1 MIFQQTIFIFPC
13 FLLLF
18 LKTQLKRKSKMH
30 VKKTLKIITDILM
43 FADFIFLMSHE
54 VVRDL
59 SAHGIF
65 GVVLFALFI
74 LHHILNG
81 GFYRSALRGK
91 YSSVRILLSATA
103 WLLFVLMILMAFSS
117 VMMSGAVFAFS
128 SINMTFWSRP
138 LHTFS
143 CSWGFLVMGFHLGIH
158 LHSKLKKL
166 EAAANGKKSASGKLS
181 VVGVATKANVPTS
194 NEKSPVIAELDSAMF
209 AKQTRLA
216 ISSVP
221 NNKISAKFV
230 ILQILW
236 ILIFTLGIFCI
247 VHSKLYVYLF
257 WMNAWKLSA
266 PNIFVCV
273 AEYLGM
279 TAGMIVLSHFVMNF
293 LQLRLAR

>member
-1 MIFQQTIFIFPC
+1 M
-13 FLLLF
+13 
-18 LKTQLKRKSKMH
+18 KMRKL
-30 VKKTLKIITDILM
+30 LKIITDILM

-54 VVRDL
+54 VVRNL

-65 GVVLFALFI
+65 GAALFALFI

-81 GFYRSALRGK
+81 GFYRSLNRGK
-91 YSSVRILLSATA
+91 YNSVRILFSATA
-103 WLLFVLMILMAFSS
+103 WLLFALMILMAFSS

-143 CSWGFLVMGFHLGIH
+143 CSWGFLVMGFHLGLH

-166 EAAANGKKSASGKLS
+166 ETAANAKKTENKKKS
-181 VVGVATKANVPTS
+181 VC
-194 NEKSPVIAELDSAMF
+194 F
-209 AKQTRLA
+209 A
-216 ISSVP
+216 
-221 NNKISAKFV
+221 

-236 ILIFTLGIFCI
+236 ILIFALGIFCI
-247 VHSKLYVYLF
+247 VHSQLYVYLF
-257 WMNAWKLSA
+257 WRNAWKLSA

-279 TAGMIVLSHFVMNF
+279 TAGMIMLSHFAMKLF
-293 LQLRLAR
+293 TEKKHR

>member
-1 MIFQQTIFIFPC
+1 MKI
-13 FLLLF
+13 
-18 LKTQLKRKSKMH
+18 RKI
-30 VKKTLKIITDILM
+30 LKIITDILM

-54 VVRDL
+54 VVRNL

-65 GVVLFALFI
+65 GAALFALFI

-91 YSSVRILLSATA
+91 YNSVRILLSTTA
-103 WLLFVLMILMAFSS
+103 WLLFALMILMAFSS

-128 SINMTFWSRP
+128 SINMTFWSRL

-143 CSWGFLVMGFHLGIH
+143 CSWGFLVMGFHLGLH

-166 EAAANGKKSASGKLS
+166 EQAANGKKS
-181 VVGVATKANVPTS
+181 VR
-194 NEKSPVIAELDSAMF
+194 F
-209 AKQTRLA
+209 A
-216 ISSVP
+216 
-221 NNKISAKFV
+221 

-236 ILIFTLGIFCI
+236 ILLFALGIFCI
-247 VHSKLYVYLF
+247 VHSQLYVYLF
-257 WMNAWKLSA
+257 WRNAWKLSA

-279 TAGMIVLSHFVMNF
+279 TAGMIALSHFAMNF
-293 LQLRLAR
+293 LQARHRYA

>member
-1 MIFQQTIFIFPC
+1 
-13 FLLLF
+13 
-18 LKTQLKRKSKMH
+18 MH
-30 VKKTLKIITDILM
+30 VKKFLKIITDILM
-43 FADFIFLMSHE
+43 FVDFIFLMSHE

-91 YSSVRILLSATA
+91 YNSVRILLSATA

-117 VMMSGAVFAFS
+117 VMMSGAVFTFS
-128 SINMTFWSRP
+128 SINMTSWSRP

-143 CSWGFLVMGFHLGIH
+143 CSWGFLVMGFHLGLH

-166 EAAANGKKSASGKLS
+166 EAAANDKKSESGKFS
-181 VVGVATKANVPTS
+181 V
-194 NEKSPVIAELDSAMF
+194 IDELAPAMF

-216 ISSVP
+216 ISATF
-221 NNKISAKFV
+221 I

-236 ILIFTLGIFCI
+236 LAIFALGIFCI
-247 VHSKLYVYLF
+247 VHSQLYVYLF
-257 WMNAWKLSA
+257 WMNSWKLSA

-273 AEYLGM
+273 GEYLGM
-279 TAGMIVLSHFVMNF
+279 IAGMIMLSHFAMNF
-293 LQLRLAR
+293 LEFLKSKNS

>member
-1 MIFQQTIFIFPC
+1 
-13 FLLLF
+13 
-18 LKTQLKRKSKMH
+18 MH
-30 VKKTLKIITDILM
+30 VKKTLKILTDILM

-54 VVRDL
+54 VVRNL

-65 GVVLFALFI
+65 GAALFVLFV

-81 GFYRSALRGK
+81 GFYRSTLRGK
-91 YSSVRILLSATA
+91 YNSVRILLSATA

-117 VMMSGAVFAFS
+117 VMMSGAIFTFS

-143 CSWGFLVMGFHLGIH
+143 CSWGFLVMGFHLGLH

-166 EAAANGKKSASGKLS
+166 ESAVNAKKSESGKKSAC
-181 VVGVATKANVPTS
+181 
-194 NEKSPVIAELDSAMF
+194 
-209 AKQTRLA
+209 
-216 ISSVP
+216 
-221 NNKISAKFV
+221 FV

-236 ILIFTLGIFCI
+236 LAVFALEIFCI
-247 VHSKLYVYLF
+247 VHSQLYVYLF
-257 WMNAWKLSA
+257 WQNAWKLSA

-279 TAGMIVLSHFVMNF
+279 TAGMIALSHFAMNF
-293 LQLRLAR
+293 LEFCLAREVSSNPKVLAERNLV

>member
-1 MIFQQTIFIFPC
+1 
-13 FLLLF
+13 
-18 LKTQLKRKSKMH
+18 MH
-30 VKKTLKIITDILM
+30 VKKNLKIITDILM

-54 VVRDL
+54 VVRNL
-59 SAHGIF
+59 SSHGIF
-65 GVVLFALFI
+65 GAALFALFV

-91 YSSVRILLSATA
+91 YNSVRILFSATV

-143 CSWGFLVMGFHLGIH
+143 CSWGFLVMGFHLGLH
-158 LHSKLKKL
+158 LHSKIKKL
-166 EAAANGKKSASGKLS
+166 ETVANGKKSGDGKLTVIDGLDPSIAS
-181 VVGVATKANVPTS
+181 VQK
-194 NEKSPVIAELDSAMF
+194 
-209 AKQTRLA
+209 R
-216 ISSVP
+216 
-221 NNKISAKFV
+221 KISAKFA

-236 ILIFTLGIFCI
+236 ILIFALGIFCI
-247 VHSKLYVYLF
+247 VHSQLYDYLF
-257 WMNAWKLSA
+257 WQNAWKLSS

-279 TAGMIVLSHFVMNF
+279 TAGMIALSHFAMKF
-293 LQLRLAR
+293 LQKLSCLAAGLGCSKSIFFVIFGLDPKI

>member
-1 MIFQQTIFIFPC
+1 
-13 FLLLF
+13 
-18 LKTQLKRKSKMH
+18 MH

-54 VVRDL
+54 VVRNL

-65 GVVLFALFI
+65 GAVLFALFV

-91 YSSVRILLSATA
+91 YNSVRILLSATV
-103 WLLFVLMILMAFSS
+103 LILFVLMILMAFSS
-117 VMMSGAVFAFS
+117 VMMSGAVFTFS
-128 SINMTFWSRP
+128 SINMTSWSRS

-143 CSWGFLVMGFHLGIH
+143 CSWGFLVMGFHLGLH

-166 EAAANGKKSASGKLS
+166 EQVANGKKSESGES
-181 VVGVATKANVPTS
+181 HVIVGLDPAIISTP
-194 NEKSPVIAELDSAMF
+194 NEKSSVIAGLDPAMF

-221 NNKISAKFV
+221 NNKISAKF
-230 ILQILW
+230 ITLQILW
-236 ILIFTLGIFCI
+236 ILIFALGIFCI
-247 VHSKLYVYLF
+247 IHSKFYVYLF

-279 TAGMIVLSHFVMNF
+279 TAGMIALSHFTMNF
-293 LQLRLAR
+293 LQSRLAR

>member
-1 MIFQQTIFIFPC
+1 MKI
-13 FLLLF
+13 
-18 LKTQLKRKSKMH
+18 RKL
-30 VKKTLKIITDILM
+30 LKIITDILM

-65 GVVLFALFI
+65 GVALFALFI

-81 GFYRSALRGK
+81 GFYRSALCGK
-91 YSSVRILLSATA
+91 YNSVRILFSATA
-103 WLLFVLMILMAFSS
+103 WLLFALMILMAFSS

-128 SINMTFWSRP
+128 SINMTSWSRP

-143 CSWGFLVMGFHLGIH
+143 CSWGFLVMGFHLGLH

-166 EAAANGKKSASGKLS
+166 EAAANGKKSGDGKLTVIDGLDPSIAS
-181 VVGVATKANVPTS
+181 V
-194 NEKSPVIAELDSAMF
+194 
-209 AKQTRLA
+209 Q
-216 ISSVP
+216 
-221 NNKISAKFV
+221 NNKISAKFA

-236 ILIFTLGIFCI
+236 IFVFALGIFCI
-247 VHSKLYVYLF
+247 VHSQLYVYLF
-257 WMNAWKLSA
+257 WQNAWKLSA

-279 TAGMIVLSHFVMNF
+279 TAGMIALSHFAMRF
-293 LQLRLAR
+293 LQKLSCLAAGLGCSKSIFFVIFGLDPKI

>member
-1 MIFQQTIFIFPC
+1 MKI
-13 FLLLF
+13 
-18 LKTQLKRKSKMH
+18 RKI
-30 VKKTLKIITDILM
+30 LKIITDILM

-54 VVRDL
+54 VVRNF

-65 GVVLFALFI
+65 GAALFALFI

-91 YSSVRILLSATA
+91 YNSVRILLSTTA
-103 WLLFVLMILMAFSS
+103 WLLFALMILMAFSS

-128 SINMTFWSRP
+128 SINMTFWSRL

-143 CSWGFLVMGFHLGIH
+143 CSWGFLVMGFHLGLH

-166 EAAANGKKSASGKLS
+166 EQAANGKKS
-181 VVGVATKANVPTS
+181 VR
-194 NEKSPVIAELDSAMF
+194 F
-209 AKQTRLA
+209 A
-216 ISSVP
+216 
-221 NNKISAKFV
+221 

-236 ILIFTLGIFCI
+236 ILLFALGIFCI
-247 VHSKLYVYLF
+247 VHSQLYVYLF
-257 WMNAWKLSA
+257 WRNAWKLSA

-279 TAGMIVLSHFVMNF
+279 TAGMIALSHFAMNF
-293 LQLRLAR
+293 LQARHRYV

>member
-1 MIFQQTIFIFPC
+1 
-13 FLLLF
+13 
-18 LKTQLKRKSKMH
+18 MH
-30 VKKTLKIITDILM
+30 VKKLLKIITDILM

-65 GVVLFALFI
+65 GSALFALFV

-91 YSSVRILLSATA
+91 YNSVRILFSATA
-103 WLLFVLMILMAFSS
+103 WLLFALMILMAFSS

-128 SINMTFWSRP
+128 SINMTSWSRP

-143 CSWGFLVMGFHLGIH
+143 CSWGFLVMGFHLGLH

-166 EAAANGKKSASGKLS
+166 EAAENAGKSADK
-181 VVGVATKANVPTS
+181 KN
-194 NEKSPVIAELDSAMF
+194 SA
-209 AKQTRLA
+209 R
-216 ISSVP
+216 
-221 NNKISAKFV
+221 FV
-230 ILQILW
+230 FFQILW
-236 ILIFTLGIFCI
+236 ILIFALGIFCI
-247 VHSKLYVYLF
+247 VHSRLYVYLF
-257 WMNAWKLSA
+257 WQNAWKLSA

-279 TAGMIVLSHFVMNF
+279 TAGMIMLSHFAMKV
-293 LQLRLAR
+293 LK

>member
-1 MIFQQTIFIFPC
+1 MKI
-13 FLLLF
+13 
-18 LKTQLKRKSKMH
+18 RKI
-30 VKKTLKIITDILM
+30 LKIITDILM

-54 VVRDL
+54 VVRYL

-65 GVVLFALFI
+65 GAALFALFV

-91 YSSVRILLSATA
+91 YNSVRILLSSTV
-103 WLLFVLMILMAFSS
+103 WILFALMILMAFSS

-143 CSWGFLVMGFHLGIH
+143 CSWGFLAMGFHLGLH
-158 LHSKLKKL
+158 LHSKIKKL
-166 EAAANGKKSASGKLS
+166 ETAANGKKS
-181 VVGVATKANVPTS
+181 VR
-194 NEKSPVIAELDSAMF
+194 F
-209 AKQTRLA
+209 A
-216 ISSVP
+216 
-221 NNKISAKFV
+221 

-236 ILIFTLGIFCI
+236 ILLFALGIFCI
-247 VHSKLYVYLF
+247 VHSQLYVYLF
-257 WMNAWKLSA
+257 WRNAWKLSA

-279 TAGMIVLSHFVMNF
+279 TAGMIALSHFAMNF
-293 LQLRLAR
+293 LQARHRYV